1 MLSETR
7 PAKVGK
13 WTEAALR
20 ILRERY
26 LMRRGGEVV
35 ETPEEMCWRVALTIA
50 SGEARYGRS
59 EAAVREVAAAFYDI
73 MIEGDFLP
81 NSPTL
86 MNAGKDNG
94 LQYSACYVLPVG
106 DSMEEIFDSV
116 KAAAIIH
123 KCLVGDTLVASEG
136 LTRLRDV
143 SPGAPIMTD
152 EGLFH
157 ASERHDNGEQL
168 VFRVET
174 HTGHS
179 VTGTADH
186 RLLVVA
192 PDGTR
197 QWRRIGDLRRGDW
210 LVMKPGTWRGGVA
223 KLPEF
228 TFTHRAGGN
237 ATSFR
242 AREYDLPRELTPD
255 LGELVGLY
263 IGDGSN
269 HRDGIRF
276 TVGAEAPEVVEHIQ
290 QLCLR
295 LFGKRATVASGGRV
309 NVTEVGILSTQVKAW
324 FAALGFIKTRSREAR
339 IPDIILGGPEEVAAA
354 FLRGLFT
361 TDGCVRRNGHITLTT
376 SSRRLGEELQLV
388 MLALGIPTR
397 RRQDVSPSGYVSW
410 QVSVCTRSGFRTFRE
425 KIGFRA
431 AKKSA
436 RLAAVDENTIFVRG
450 ETIPGQRA
458 RLRAWYDS
466 LPLSLRGRAKARFDD
481 LLNRQSQPRELT
493 RQRVVTAIEQGDV
506 VPPFFSTLAA
516 EGFFFVRVT
525 AVRDA
530 GTQRVFDLT
539 VPAKHAYLANG
550 FCAHNSGGGTG
561 FAFSRLR
568 PKDDLVASTG
578 GRASG
583 PVSFLRV
590 FNSATEA
597 VKQGGTRRGA
607 NMGIL
612 KVDHPDILEFIDCKL
627 DGGITNF
634 NISVA
639 ATDRFMDALA
649 SGGEYDLINPH
660 NGTVTGRLSA
670 QEVFDRIVR
679 AAWRTGDPG
688 MVFIDRINASPANP
702 TPELGVVEA
711 TNPCGE
717 QPLLPNEACLAPET
731 RITTDRGLET
741 VSQLYERQRRGEAV
755 LVATNLNGRGMHMV
769 LRPATVVKVGVKSTV
784 RVTLTNGQQ
793 IRVTPDHRIM
803 TEGGWREAGAL
814 TRDDRVL
821 IQTGMAGGLEITST
835 DGDLQRLFGW
845 FTGDGW
851 FTKSI
856 GLTFGPDDDV
866 AFQRLVPVWRKFTG
880 STTRVQTQATMV
892 RCIGTERTEA
902 LMAFGTHG
910 FAAAKGPE
918 KRAPG
923 FVYTAPK
930 EEQIRYLQGLFCADG
945 SKTHRKPQVTL
956 TSASL
961 GLLRDVQLLL
971 LNLGMRSNIKYY
983 PHRPTGRAWGQLKVN
998 GESYHRFL
1006 DLVGF
1011 PLSPKKQERCEKFPW
1026 QRTKQ
1031 DRLAIPVASVVPDDE
1046 VDVYDVSEP
1055 VTHSLIAEGMIV
1067 HNCNL
1072 GSLNVSKF
1080 ARRGDAG
1087 EWSVDWDEMERVVR
1101 LAVRFLDDVI
1111 EMNPYPLPQI
1121 DATVK
1126 ANRRIGLGIM
1136 GWADL
1141 LFTLGIPYDSAE
1153 AIELGD
1159 RLMAFVKETSHDQSA
1174 KLAEERGPFPNWDH
1188 SIYKNQRPMRNST
1201 VTTIA
1206 PTGTISMI
1214 AGCSSGVEPI
1224 FALAFE
1230 HRVKQPDGERVL
1242 TFVNETFE
1250 RIAKDQGFYSAA
1262 LMQEIVKR
1270 GAVHGIPGLPERA
1283 ATVFKTSH
1291 EIGFEW
1297 HVRHQAAFQR
1307 STDNGVSKTINL
1319 PNAAT
1324 EEDVARAYR
1333 LAWELGCLGIT
1344 VFRDGCKGEQVL
1356 NIGVSAKKGKAAP
1369 SAAPAGPAV
1378 IKPRPRSLKGSTY
1391 RTETPIGTAWITV
1404 TETDEHEPF
1413 EVFVQVGKGGS
1424 DTMAV
1429 AEALGRLISL
1439 ILRLPSPLSAQRRL
1453 EEVISQLS
1461 RIGGGQPTGF
1471 GPAKILSLPDALSR
1485 TLAEHI
1491 GEVKPGLEVPEVSS
1505 RARKQIGD
1513 LCKECGQA
1521 TFVYEEG
1528 CKKCLSCGFNEC

>member
-13 WTEAALR
+13 WTEPALR
-20 ILRERY
+20 VLRERY
-26 LMRRGGEVV
+26 LMRQGGEVV

-94 LQYSACYVLPVG
+94 LQFSACYVLPVG

-123 KCLVGDTLVASEG
+123 K
-136 LTRLRDV
+136 
-143 SPGAPIMTD
+143 
-152 EGLFH
+152 
-157 ASERHDNGEQL
+157 
-168 VFRVET
+168 
-174 HTGHS
+174 
-179 VTGTADH
+179 
-186 RLLVVA
+186 
-192 PDGTR
+192 
-197 QWRRIGDLRRGDW
+197 
-210 LVMKPGTWRGGVA
+210 
-223 KLPEF
+223 
-228 TFTHRAGGN
+228 
-237 ATSFR
+237 
-242 AREYDLPRELTPD
+242 
-255 LGELVGLY
+255 
-263 IGDGSN
+263 
-269 HRDGIRF
+269 
-276 TVGAEAPEVVEHIQ
+276 
-290 QLCLR
+290 
-295 LFGKRATVASGGRV
+295 
-309 NVTEVGILSTQVKAW
+309 
-324 FAALGFIKTRSREAR
+324 
-339 IPDIILGGPEEVAAA
+339 
-354 FLRGLFT
+354 
-361 TDGCVRRNGHITLTT
+361 
-376 SSRRLGEELQLV
+376 
-388 MLALGIPTR
+388 
-397 RRQDVSPSGYVSW
+397 
-410 QVSVCTRSGFRTFRE
+410 
-425 KIGFRA
+425 
-431 AKKSA
+431 
-436 RLAAVDENTIFVRG
+436 
-450 ETIPGQRA
+450 
-458 RLRAWYDS
+458 
-466 LPLSLRGRAKARFDD
+466 
-481 LLNRQSQPRELT
+481 
-493 RQRVVTAIEQGDV
+493 
-506 VPPFFSTLAA
+506 
-516 EGFFFVRVT
+516 
-525 AVRDA
+525 
-530 GTQRVFDLT
+530 
-539 VPAKHAYLANG
+539 
-550 FCAHNSGGGTG
+550 SGGGTG

-568 PKDDLVASTG
+568 PKDDIVASTG

-612 KVDHPDILEFIDCKL
+612 RVDHPDILEFIDCKL

-660 NGTVTGRLSA
+660 TGAVTDRLSA
-670 QEVFDRIVR
+670 KEVFDRIVR

-702 TPELGVVEA
+702 TPEIGVVEA

-717 QPLLPNEACLAPET
+717 QPLLPNEAC
-731 RITTDRGLET
+731 
-741 VSQLYERQRRGEAV
+741 
-755 LVATNLNGRGMHMV
+755 
-769 LRPATVVKVGVKSTV
+769 
-784 RVTLTNGQQ
+784 
-793 IRVTPDHRIM
+793 
-803 TEGGWREAGAL
+803 
-814 TRDDRVL
+814 
-821 IQTGMAGGLEITST
+821 
-835 DGDLQRLFGW
+835 
-845 FTGDGW
+845 
-851 FTKSI
+851 
-856 GLTFGPDDDV
+856 
-866 AFQRLVPVWRKFTG
+866 
-880 STTRVQTQATMV
+880 
-892 RCIGTERTEA
+892 
-902 LMAFGTHG
+902 
-910 FAAAKGPE
+910 
-918 KRAPG
+918 
-923 FVYTAPK
+923 
-930 EEQIRYLQGLFCADG
+930 
-945 SKTHRKPQVTL
+945 
-956 TSASL
+956 
-961 GLLRDVQLLL
+961 
-971 LNLGMRSNIKYY
+971 
-983 PHRPTGRAWGQLKVN
+983 
-998 GESYHRFL
+998 
-1006 DLVGF
+1006 
-1011 PLSPKKQERCEKFPW
+1011 
-1026 QRTKQ
+1026 
-1031 DRLAIPVASVVPDDE
+1031 
-1046 VDVYDVSEP
+1046 
-1055 VTHSLIAEGMIV
+1055 
-1067 HNCNL
+1067 NL

-1080 ARRGDAG
+1080 ARRNDEG
-1087 EWSVDWDEMERVVR
+1087 EWSLDWDEMERVVR

-1141 LFTLGIPYDSAE
+1141 LFTMGIPYDSQE
-1153 AIELGD
+1153 ATDLGNQ
-1159 RLMAFVKETSHDQSA
+1159 LMAFVKEKSHDQSA

-1188 SIYKNQRPMRNST
+1188 SIYKNHRPMRNST

-1250 RIAKDQGFYSAA
+1250 RIAKEQGFYSDA

-1270 GAVHGIPGLPERA
+1270 GSLHGIRGLPERA
-1283 ATVFKTSH
+1283 SEVFKTSH

-1319 PNAAT
+1319 PNSAS

-1356 NIGVSAKKGKAAP
+1356 NVGVSAKKGKSAGFAAT
-1369 SAAPAGPAV
+1369 AGPAV

-1391 RTETPIGTAWITV
+1391 RTQTPIGTAWITI

-1491 GEVKPGLEVPEVSS
+1491 GEVKPGLEAPAVTVE
-1505 RARKQIGD
+1505 ARKQIGD

-1521 TFVYEEG
+1521 TFIYEEG